1 MSSVVSVSVY
11 GNDRPW
17 VNGLVRRRYE
27 VTLED
32 NDAVQHVR
40 VSRPLKIAAS
50 DDGTATADRMLAGEM
65 AREIG
70 RAISSDDSLTLTL
83 NPKWSTTKDMAKAII
98 YKMMKERDPY
108 LVIQHEALL
117 NYIRANYTGAQIA
130 NLLDIT
136 IAQVQKMAVRIDAI
150 LSDTA
155 TVKDS
160 LAVFDANSE
169 EL

>member
-1 MSSVVSVSVY
+1 
-11 GNDRPW
+11 
-17 VNGLVRRRYE
+17 
-27 VTLED
+27 
-32 NDAVQHVR
+32 
-40 VSRPLKIAAS
+40 
-50 DDGTATADRMLAGEM
+50 
-65 AREIG
+65 
-70 RAISSDDSLTLTL
+70 
-83 NPKWSTTKDMAKAII
+83 MAKAII

-117 NYIRANYTGAQIA
+117 NYIRANYTGTQVA

-136 IAQVQKMAVRIDAI
+136 IAQVQKMAGRIDAI